1 MHRLQNGES
10 EIMQS
15 TMLTTTLGLDSTVED
30 LELTSVSINYND
42 NLIEVYKLFDNNPS
56 LTGIIV
62 LKNQQYYKLLSKNRF
77 FKFMSNQFMYDLYL
91 KRSVGFYLEDHVDEK
106 VLEIP
111 RYTIILD
118 AANLAL
124 KRPENQQKDPL
135 VIIYENGEVKLLDV
149 YHLLLAQI
157 HVHSITLESLKKANE
172 FKNEVL
178 EMIAHDLRTPIGSI
192 MGFSEEL
199 KEIIYDEQSIKFLNY
214 INTSAKQINEMVSD
228 LLRSVINDSTQFELN
243 ITSFKLNELIES
255 VIFSLAKSLSIKE
268 QKILVKTLSEPVEIE
283 ADKIKI
289 KEVLENLLT
298 NAIKYSGFGSTT
310 VIEII
315 EISTKVVIKVID
327 QGQGFSEADLKKIFG
342 KFQRLSAKPT
352 NRESSTGL
360 GLYLTKQIVEQHF
373 GTIAVTSQVC
383 IGTTFIVT
391 LPKSHKQ
398 F

>member
-1 MHRLQNGES
+1 
-10 EIMQS
+10 MQS

>member
-1 MHRLQNGES
+1 
-10 EIMQS
+10 
-15 TMLTTTLGLDSTVED
+15 
-30 LELTSVSINYND
+30 
-42 NLIEVYKLFDNNPS
+42 
-56 LTGIIV
+56 
-62 LKNQQYYKLLSKNRF
+62 
-77 FKFMSNQFMYDLYL
+77 MYDLYL